1 MDPGLIYLGGVIA
14 LLGFAYF
21 VGSWIERRHYAE
33 IRRREAEARTFSAT
47 TFRRIPVGW
56 ETLDSALVTANV
68 VISVDYFKRFL
79 AGLRGLFGGRIKSY
93 ETLMDRARR
102 EALLRLKERA
112 DSRGYHA
119 LVNVR
124 LYTSRMANS
133 RNSEG
138 TAGLE
143 VLAAGT
149 GLRLRR
155 PPA

>member
-1 MDPGLIYLGGVIA
+1 M
-14 LLGFAYF
+14 
-21 VGSWIERRHYAE
+21 
-33 IRRREAEARTFSAT
+33 
-47 TFRRIPVGW
+47 
-56 ETLDSALVTANV
+56 
-68 VISVDYFKRFL
+68 ISVDYFKRFL
-79 AGLRGLFGGRIKSY
+79 AGLRALFGGRIKSY

-102 EALLRLKERA
+102 EALLRLKELA
-112 DSRGYHA
+112 DARGYHA

-124 LYTSRMANS
+124 LYTSRLANS

-149 GLRLRR
+149 GLRLSR

>member
-1 MDPGLIYLGGVIA
+1 MDPGLLYLGGVIA
-14 LLGFAYF
+14 LLGFAYY
-21 VGSWIERRHYAE
+21 VGSWVERRHYAE
-33 IRRREAEARTFSAT
+33 IRRREANARTFPAT
-47 TFRRIPVGW
+47 TFRRIPAGW
-56 ETLDSALVTANV
+56 ETLDGALVTANV

-79 AGLRGLFGGRIKSY
+79 AGLRALFGGRIKSY
-93 ETLMDRARR
+93 ETMMDRARR
-102 EALLRLKERA
+102 EALLRLKELA
-112 DSRGYHA
+112 DARGYHA

-124 LYTSRMANS
+124 LYTSRLANS
-133 RNSEG
+133 LNSEG

>member
-1 MDPGLIYLGGVIA
+1 MDPGLVYFGSVLA
-14 LLGFAYF
+14 LLVFAYF
-21 VGSWIERRHYAE
+21 VGGWIERRHYAE
-33 IRRREAEARTFSAT
+33 IRRREANARAFPLT
-47 TFRRIPVGW
+47 TFRRIPAGW
-56 ETLDSALVTANV
+56 ETLDGAPVTANV

-102 EALLRLKERA
+102 EALLRLKEQA
-112 DSRGYHA
+112 DARGYHA
-119 LVNVR
+119 LINVR
-124 LYTSRMANS
+124 LYTSRLANS
-133 RNSEG
+133 RQSEG

-149 GLRLRR
+149 GLRLSR

>member
-1 MDPGLIYLGGVIA
+1 MDPGLVYLVG
-14 LLGFAYF
+14 LLLLLVFAYF
-21 VGSWIERRHYAE
+21 AGSWIERRHYAE
-33 IRRREAEARTFSAT
+33 IRRREANARAFPAT
-47 TFRRIPVGW
+47 TFRRIPAGW

-102 EALLRLKERA
+102 EALLRRKERA
-112 DSRGYHA
+112 DARGYHA
-119 LVNVR
+119 LINVR
-124 LYTSRMANS
+124 LYTSRLANS
-133 RNSEG
+133 RQSEG

-149 GLRLRR
+149 GLRLSR

>member
-1 MDPGLIYLGGVIA
+1 MDPGLVYLGGVLA
-14 LLGFAYF
+14 LLVFAYF
-21 VGSWIERRHYAE
+21 VGGWIERRHYAE
-33 IRRREAEARTFSAT
+33 IRRREANARAFPAT
-47 TFRRIPVGW
+47 TFRRIPAGW
-56 ETLDSALVTANV
+56 ETLDGALVTANV

-102 EALLRLKERA
+102 EALLRLKEQA
-112 DSRGYHA
+112 DARGYHA
-119 LVNVR
+119 LINVR
-124 LYTSRMANS
+124 LYTSRLANS
-133 RNSEG
+133 RQSEG

-149 GLRLRR
+149 GLRLSR

>member
-1 MDPGLIYLGGVIA
+1 MDPGLVYLGGVLA
-14 LLGFAYF
+14 LLVFAYF
-21 VGSWIERRHYAE
+21 VGSWNERRHYAE
-33 IRRREAEARTFSAT
+33 IRRREANARTFPLT
-47 TFRRIPVGW
+47 TFRRIPAGW
-56 ETLDSALVTANV
+56 ETLDGALVTANV

-102 EALLRLKERA
+102 EALLRLKEQA
-112 DSRGYHA
+112 DARGYHA
-119 LVNVR
+119 LINVR
-124 LYTSRMANS
+124 LYTSRLANS
-133 RNSEG
+133 RQSEG

-149 GLRLRR
+149 GLRLSR

>member
-21 VGSWIERRHYAE
+21 VGSWIERRHYAQ
-33 IRRREAEARTFSAT
+33 IRRREAEARTFPAT
-47 TFRRIPVGW
+47 TFRRIPAGW

-79 AGLRGLFGGRIKSY
+79 AGLRALFGGRIKSY
-93 ETLMDRARR
+93 ETLIDRARR
-102 EALLRLKERA
+102 EALLRLKEVA
-112 DSRGYHA
+112 DARGYHA

-124 LYTSRMANS
+124 LYTSRLANS

>member
-21 VGSWIERRHYAE
+21 VGSWIERRHYAQ
-33 IRRREAEARTFSAT
+33 IRRREAEARTFPAT
-47 TFRRIPVGW
+47 TFRRIPAGW

-79 AGLRGLFGGRIKSY
+79 AGLRALFGGRIKSY
-93 ETLMDRARR
+93 ETMMDRARR
-102 EALLRLKERA
+102 EALLRLKELA
-112 DSRGYHA
+112 DARGYHA

-124 LYTSRMANS
+124 LYTSRLANS

>member
-1 MDPGLIYLGGVIA
+1 MDPGLVYLGGVLA
-14 LLGFAYF
+14 LLVFAYF
-21 VGSWIERRHYAE
+21 VGSWNERRHYAE
-33 IRRREAEARTFSAT
+33 IRRREANARTFPLT
-47 TFRRIPVGW
+47 TFRRIPAGW
-56 ETLDSALVTANV
+56 ETLDGALVTANV

-102 EALLRLKERA
+102 EVLLRLKEQA
-112 DSRGYHA
+112 DTRGYHA
-119 LVNVR
+119 LINVR
-124 LYTSRMANS
+124 LYTSRLANS
-133 RNSEG
+133 RQSEG

-149 GLRLRR
+149 GLRLSR

>member
-1 MDPGLIYLGGVIA
+1 MDPALVYLGGVIA

-21 VGSWIERRHYAE
+21 VGSWVERRHYAE
-33 IRRREAEARTFSAT
+33 IRRREADARTFPAT
-47 TFRRIPVGW
+47 TFRRIPAGW

-79 AGLRGLFGGRIKSY
+79 AGLRAIFGGRIKSY

-102 EALLRLKERA
+102 EALLRLKELA
-112 DSRGYHA
+112 NARGYHA
-119 LVNVR
+119 LINVR
-124 LYTSRMANS
+124 LYTSRLANS
-133 RNSEG
+133 RKSEG

>member
-1 MDPGLIYLGGVIA
+1 MDPGLVYLGGLLA
-14 LLGFAYF
+14 LLVFAYF
-21 VGSWIERRHYAE
+21 AGSWIERRHYAE
-33 IRRREAEARTFSAT
+33 LRRREANARRFPAT
-47 TFRRIPVGW
+47 TFRRIPAGW
-56 ETLDSALVTANV
+56 ETLESALVTSNV

-79 AGLRGLFGGRIKSY
+79 AGLRMLFGGRIRSY

-102 EALLRLKERA
+102 EALLRLKEKA
-112 DSRGYHA
+112 DALGYHA

-124 LYTSRMANS
+124 LYTSRLANS
-133 RNSEG
+133 RQSEG

-149 GLRLRR
+149 GLRLSR